1 MSPDFHSASRSACR
15 AGYRLRRAQA
25 ADGHVDGCGQGQEA
39 VEIANDEGTHRKGRK
54 EHAASGDVLEPS
66 TPLPVGGTADSLAD
80 QVAYA
85 YEAEQGEHQE
95 GKHRNHQQQSY
106 RSGNRYA
113 EAGAKSAGV
122 VDGRDIE
129 LRKSP
134 EPGALLAADAYR
146 TKRPLVTYVLSP
158 VVDVVPPGSP
168 LDVQESQ
175 ALMSSLRTPEDAKDV
190 QDAFATLGSTLS
202 LHDLLRGVEALEGTE
217 TPLTSVQTEEIG
229 GILAQAR
236 DQHKALREV
245 QEEILV
251 LEAKLGRDVNR
262 MMMRIPA
269 EDRTRIVAAIGG
281 RR

>member
-1 MSPDFHSASRSACR
+1 MTR
-15 AGYRLRRAQA
+15 AARIGWILV
-25 ADGHVDGCGQGQEA
+25 GVLVL
-39 VEIANDEGTHRKGRK
+39 VELG
-54 EHAASGDVLEPS
+54 
-66 TPLPVGGTADSLAD
+66 
-80 QVAYA
+80 
-85 YEAEQGEHQE
+85 
-95 GKHRNHQQQSY
+95 
-106 RSGNRYA
+106 
-113 EAGAKSAGV
+113 
-122 VDGRDIE
+122 
-129 LRKSP
+129 
-134 EPGALLAADAYR
+134 LAADAYR